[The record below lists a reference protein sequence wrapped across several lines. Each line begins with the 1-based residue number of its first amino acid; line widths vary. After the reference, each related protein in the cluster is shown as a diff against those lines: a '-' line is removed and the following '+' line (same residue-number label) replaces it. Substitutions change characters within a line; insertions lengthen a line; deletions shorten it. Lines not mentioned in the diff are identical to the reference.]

1 MLDYFCNFFKGK
13 KPRGDVSQKISASK
27 RKLLAR
33 ELSSYDAVVITGGSS
48 GIGRGFIEVL
58 DDICHV
64 RLCNISRNVPS
75 GLENR
80 SDFLHISCDLANSA
94 ALDSAFRE
102 VCSFIYLHKNKE
114 KCSKNPKILLIN
126 NSGFGAYGEFPAPDI
141 DRNCQMIDLN
151 VRALTRLCGL
161 FHPLIASG
169 GGAIIN
175 IASTAAFQACPQLS
189 VYAATKSY
197 VLSFTMAIGYELN
210 RSGCKCLCVCPG
222 PTSSNFFAA
231 AGFNSPPLP
240 GGFGHKP
247 CDVAIGAYTALAK
260 GKNLKVIGLL
270 NSAQT
275 ALVRLLPMNFV
286 LSMSGFV
293 LKRIR
298 KT

>member
-1 MLDYFCNFFKGK
+1 MLGDFCKIFKDK
-13 KPRGDVSQKISASK
+13 KADGAVLSK
-27 RKLLAR
+27 LSKTKRELIRR
-33 ELSSYDAVVITGGSS
+33 ELSSYDAVIITGGSS
-48 GIGRGFIEVL
+48 GIGRGFIEVM

-64 RLCNISRNVPS
+64 KLCNISRNFPS
-75 GLENR
+75 ELRNR
-80 SDFLHISCDLANSA
+80 SDFLHIPCDLVNPA

-102 VCSFIYLHKNKE
+102 VCSFIYLDKNKG

-141 DRNCQMIDLN
+141 NRNCQMIDLN

-161 FHPLIASG
+161 FHPLIISG
-169 GGAIIN
+169 GGSIIN

-197 VLSFTMAIGYELN
+197 VLSFTLAIGYELN
-210 RSGCKCLCVCPG
+210 RKGCKCLCVCPG

-231 AGFNSPPLP
+231 AGFDSPPLP
-240 GGFGHKP
+240 GGFGHVP
-247 CDVAIGAYTALAK
+247 LEVAIGAYTALAK

-270 NSAQT
+270 NSVQA
-275 ALVRLLPMNFV
+275 ALVRLFPINFV

-293 LKRIR
+293 LKRVR
-298 KT
+298 KL

>member
-13 KPRGDVSQKISASK
+13 KPRGDVSQKISDSR

-102 VCSFIYLHKNKE
+102 VCSFIYLDKNKE

-126 NSGFGAYGEFPAPDI
+126 NSGFGAYGEFPSPDI
-141 DRNCQMIDLN
+141 
-151 VRALTRLCGL
+151 
-161 FHPLIASG
+161 HPLIASG

>member
-13 KPRGDVSQKISASK
+13 KPRGDVSQKISASR

-102 VCSFIYLHKNKE
+102 VCSFIYLDKNKE

-126 NSGFGAYGEFPAPDI
+126 I
-141 DRNCQMIDLN
+141 
-151 VRALTRLCGL
+151 
-161 FHPLIASG
+161 
-169 GGAIIN
+169 
-175 IASTAAFQACPQLS
+175 
-189 VYAATKSY
+189 
-197 VLSFTMAIGYELN
+197 
-210 RSGCKCLCVCPG
+210 
-222 PTSSNFFAA
+222 
-231 AGFNSPPLP
+231 
-240 GGFGHKP
+240 
-247 CDVAIGAYTALAK
+247 
-260 GKNLKVIGLL
+260 
-270 NSAQT
+270 
-275 ALVRLLPMNFV
+275 
-286 LSMSGFV
+286 
-293 LKRIR
+293 
-298 KT
+298 